1 MVPVS
6 GFGYVESVFR
16 VQHVCV
22 GGLRS
27 IGIVI
32 DELLNHI
39 ENASTINSH
48 ELCQAFGLSR
58 PMMERLLM
66 FLEDEGHIVLD
77 RPASHCG
84 DKGSCGTGGGA
95 AAALTAMA
103 LAARQRKVGRVTEQT
118 LV

>member
-1 MVPVS
+1 M
-6 GFGYVESVFR
+6 
-16 VQHVCV
+16 
-22 GGLRS
+22 
-27 IGIVI
+27 I

-48 ELCQAFGLSR
+48 ELCQVFGVSR

-84 DKGSCGTGGGA
+84 DKGSCGSGSGA
-95 AAALTAMA
+95 AAAMNAMA
-103 LAARQRKVGRVTEQT
+103 IAARQRNADRVTDQS